1 MDGKKT
7 RKPRL
12 KNADE
17 SENKLFIEILKTAND
32 GKMWKIITQGTS
44 KRQESHDVWVAAA
57 RIFSRESGTEITWQ
71 QAKSK
76 WLRMKQNAKKKL
88 TKPTQT

>member
-17 SENKLFIEILKTAND
+17 SENKLFIDILKTAND
-32 GKMWKIITQGTS
+32 GRMWKIITQGTS
-44 KRQESHDVWVAAA
+44 KRQESHDV
-57 RIFSRESGTEITWQ
+57 SSESGTEITWQ

-76 WLRMKQNAKKKL
+76 
-88 TKPTQT
+88 

>member
-1 MDGKKT
+1 MDGEKT

-17 SENKLFIEILKTAND
+17 SENKLFIDILKTAND

-44 KRQESHDVWVAAA
+44 KRQECHDVWVAAA
-57 RIFSRESGTEITWQ
+57 KIFSRESGTEITNLATSQ
-71 QAKSK
+71 IQVASNEAEC
-76 WLRMKQNAKKKL
+76 QEKK
-88 TKPTQT
+88 

>member
-17 SENKLFIEILKTAND
+17 SENKLFLDILKTANN
-32 GKMWKIITQGTS
+32 GRMWKMIT
-44 KRQESHDVWVAAA
+44 
-57 RIFSRESGTEITWQ
+57 
-71 QAKSK
+71 
-76 WLRMKQNAKKKL
+76 
-88 TKPTQT
+88 